1 MYRLPGN
8 DSKAPLPTTGRTKTI
23 DPPLGETYAYVAL
36 RVTLVPS
43 SAQASAVWASATP
56 HSLPT
61 PGKTPSANSQS
72 VLPAASSSTPMSNAH
87 KRCAAVKNLVSLL
100 TPLRQSKRKRQ
111 LTEPAKA
118 VSKTTR
124 CMNKVLTYCRP
135 PPPPLQHRVAGSASP
150 W

>member
-1 MYRLPGN
+1 MYHLPGN

-23 DPPLGETYAYVAL
+23 DLPLGETYTYVAP

-43 SAQASAVWASATP
+43 SAQASAVQASATT

-72 VLPAASSSTPMSNAH
+72 TLPAASSSTPTSDAH
-87 KRCAAVKNLVSLL
+87 KRRAVAKNLVSLL
-100 TPLRQSKRKRQ
+100 TPLCRSKRKRQ

-118 VSKTTR
+118 VSKMTR
-124 CMNKVLTYCRP
+124 CTNKVLTYRRP
-135 PPPPLQHRVAGSASP
+135 PPPPLRH
-150 W
+150 